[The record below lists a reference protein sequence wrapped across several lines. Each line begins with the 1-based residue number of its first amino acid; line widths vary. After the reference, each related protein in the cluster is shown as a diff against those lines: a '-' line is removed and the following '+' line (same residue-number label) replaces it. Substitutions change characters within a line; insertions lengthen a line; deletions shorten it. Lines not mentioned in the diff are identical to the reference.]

1 MKNSLIEGIKE
12 PLRLMALALVSWL
25 ITEGVSAGLKAF
37 GGQLTP
43 EVQLVVMGALTSLLR
58 GLDKF
63 LHELGKENGDDGM
76 TKGLVRF

>member
-1 MKNSLIEGIKE
+1 MSKQLFEAIKE

-25 ITEGVSAGLKAF
+25 ITEGVSALLKAI

-43 EVQLVVMGALTSLLR
+43 EMQLVVAGALVSLLR
-58 GLDKF
+58 GLDKY
-63 LHELGKENGDDGM
+63 LHEVGKENGDANL